1 MSYLILKDG
10 IPDFDKAVISFW
22 FRVPKET
29 LQAVAKQNED
39 GGPNP
44 RPRMNGIVPL
54 VTFGPALDGYQME
67 FDYLPLTSYGD
78 GDGIMWNGSE
88 AAGGIWS
95 DVILDP
101 PVEYTPGLEIHE
113 GKKTEED
120 PSHIGIYCQPD
131 DSNEDGV
138 TAYLHIKLQLSE
150 TGHGV
155 AQMSEKTVHISDQ
168 WYCGIA
174 IFEDEHPAPKT
185 SAWEVGSG
193 PGTGCIEKC
202 YPEGGDAIYT
212 YTTVDYTDLFLK
224 SFGGESFEAGND
236 IKVKPDTW
244 HHVLVSFDISGKAT
258 STGVVTD
265 DTAEGCAE
273 SVQSTSGERSLTS
286 ESKMWI
292 ALDDVNYDKWHLR
305 WNYVAPPGDPTR
317 EDQYGLGA
325 NGIAPDMNLFA
336 YYNQS
341 SGGSWTRWEGQQKTT
356 IIDPAGPAPTYTS
369 TGAKIKSEGQPFGI
383 PCAPEHV
390 GHDKHHVQMAEFM
403 IFTDVTL
410 DTSVEANRRIFI
422 TGKNKDGFQTPTN
435 FAPIYI
441 PFNKEAI
448 GDPVTWEPGADW
460 PAYVPPLSSLDP
472 SAVPSAH
479 QLPPGEKPA
488 KTAAVD
494 FTKCSFNWMM
504 GRNLGTSKSKVQ
516 KSGRIKAYTPP
527 DGSDPKLEPVDAS

>member
-1 MSYLILKDG
+1 MSYLVLKDG

-22 FRVPKET
+22 FRVSKET
-29 LQAVAKQNED
+29 LLAAAKQNEN

-44 RPRMNGIVPL
+44 RPRMNGIIPL
-54 VTFGPALDGYQME
+54 VTFGPVIDGYQME
-67 FDYLPLTSYGD
+67 SGYLPLTSYGD

-88 AAGGIWS
+88 VTGGIWS

-101 PVEYTPGLEIHE
+101 PVEYTPGQEWHA

-120 PSHIGIYCQPD
+120 PCHIGVYCQGVD
-131 DSNEDGV
+131 EAGDV
-138 TAYLHIKLQLSE
+138 TAFLHVKLQLSE
-150 TGHGV
+150 VGTGV
-155 AQMSEKTVHISDQ
+155 AQFSERTVHISDQ

-174 IFEDEHPAPKT
+174 IFEIPPPKT
-185 SAWEVGSG
+185 SAWDPYAQE
-193 PGTGCIEKC
+193 CIEQC

-224 SFGGESFEAGND
+224 SFGGESFEAGNE
-236 IKVKPDTW
+236 IKVTPDKW

-258 STGVVTD
+258 STGTVSD
-265 DTAEGCAE
+265 DTSTGCSA
-273 SVQSTSGERSLTS
+273 SVPTTTGERSLTS

-325 NGIAPDMNLFA
+325 NGVAPDMNLFA

-341 SGGSWTRWEGQQKTT
+341 SGGSWTLWEGQQKTT
-356 IIDPAGPAPTYTS
+356 VINPAGPAPTYTS
-369 TGAKIKSEGQPFGI
+369 TGGKIKSDGQPFGI

-390 GHDKHHVQMAEFM
+390 GHDLHHVEMAEFM

-410 DTSVEANRRIFI
+410 DTSVEANRRLFI
-422 TGKNKDGFQTPTN
+422 TGKDKEGFQRPTN
-435 FAPIYI
+435 SAPIYV
-441 PFNKEAI
+441 PFNKLAI
-448 GDPVTWEPGADW
+448 GDPATWEPGADW
-460 PAYVPPLSSLDP
+460 PAFVPPLSSLDP
-472 SAVPSAH
+472 SGVPSAH
-479 QLPPGEKPA
+479 QIPPGEKPA

-504 GRNLGTSKSKVQ
+504 GRNLGTAKSKVT
-516 KSGRIKAYTPP
+516 KTGRIKAYTPP
-527 DGSDPKLEPVDAS
+527 DGSDPKLEPAAES